1 MANNLTKP
9 ELMALNQAIVALI
22 KNVVE
27 EEVTKASSQFNKG
40 DIVSFADNNNIRRHG
55 VITKRNQ
62 KTFQITTPEHYS
74 INVPATYLK
83 HEPKPSPK
91 LIKFKKDLLITNEDR
106 AEVLDDFIKELR
118 KKNPSA

>member
-1 MANNLTKP
+1 MANDLTKP

-62 KTFQITTPEHYS
+62 KTFQVITPEHYS
-74 INVPATYLK
+74 INVPATYLR
-83 HEPKPSPK
+83 HEPKPSAK
-91 LIKFKKDLLITNEDR
+91 LIKFKKDLLITNQDR
-106 AEVLDDFIKELR
+106 AEAFDHFIKELR
-118 KKNPSA
+118 NKNPSA

>member
-40 DIVSFADNNNIRRHG
+40 DIVSFADNNNIRRNG

-62 KTFQITTPEHYS
+62 KTESERRFRYS
-74 INVPATYLK
+74 HTIRNANI
-83 HEPKPSPK
+83 ENG
-91 LIKFKKDLLITNEDR
+91 TN
-106 AEVLDDFIKELR
+106 
-118 KKNPSA
+118 

>member
-74 INVPATYLK
+74 INVPATYLR

-91 LIKFKKDLLITNEDR
+91 LVKFKKDLLITNEDR
-106 AEVLDDFIKELR
+106 TEALDDFIKELR
-118 KKNPSA
+118 NKNQSS

>member
-9 ELMALNQAIVALI
+9 ELMALNQAIVAMI
-22 KNVVE
+22 KTAVE

-106 AEVLDDFIKELR
+106 AEVLVDFIKELR
-118 KKNPSA
+118 KKNTSA